1 MFLFLQK
8 HFLLSFYIVI
18 LQYINMI
25 QWELQNLNPLQQN
38 KTKWLT
44 Y

>member
-8 HFLLSFYIVI
+8 HFFVQVIIVI
-18 LQYINMI
+18 LQYINMK

-38 KTKWLT
+38 KTKLLIC
-44 Y
+44 

>member
-1 MFLFLQK
+1 MKNFFS
-8 HFLLSFYIVI
+8 HIIIVI

-38 KTKWLT
+38 KTKLLIC
-44 Y
+44 

>member
-18 LQYINMI
+18 LQYTNMI
-25 QWELQNLNPLQQN
+25 QWELQNLHLLQQN
-38 KTKWLT
+38 KTKWLIC
-44 Y
+44 